1 MKDTILLVG
10 HGSRN
15 PAGNREIEEFTA
27 KWRELRP
34 DWRIDLCFIEFAEI
48 RLDDGMDLAA
58 KGSERVIVVPLILN
72 AAAHVRAEIP
82 AHVYKAQARHPQTTF
97 VYAAHLGACD
107 PVLDVLKRRLKT
119 AMEALD
125 VPDPRSTSVVLLG
138 RGSSDRNA
146 NGEVAK
152 IARWLQEE
160 SDHDIIDIAFTGITY
175 PRLEGVVQRHERL
188 GMRQVIVLP
197 YYLFAGTLIA
207 RIARQMIHLEAQ
219 YPLLRFTCTDYIG
232 FEPEITALI
241 ETRIAETAQGGASLI
256 VDESLAHSHEHDH
269 EHHHHNHSHHEEAR
283 A

>member
-15 PAGNREIEEFTA
+15 PAGNREIEEFTTQ
-27 KWRELRP
+27 WRAARP
-34 DWRIDLCFIEFAEI
+34 SWRIELCFIEFAEI
-48 RLDDGMDLAA
+48 TLDAGLDLAA
-58 KGSERVIVVPLILN
+58 KGYVRVIVVPLILN

-82 AHVYKAQARHPQTTF
+82 AHINQAQARHPDTAF
-97 VYAAHLGACD
+97 VYAAHLGASD
-107 PVLDVLKRRLKT
+107 PVLAILKRRLKS

-125 VPDPRSTSVVLLG
+125 VPDPRSTSIVLLG

-160 SDHDIIDIAFTGITY
+160 SEHDLVDIAFTGITH
-175 PRLEGVVQRHERL
+175 PRLEAVVQRHERL

-207 RIARQMIHLEAQ
+207 RIGRQMEHLKVQ
-219 YPLLRFTCTDYIG
+219 YPQLRFACTEYIG

-241 ETRIAETAQGGASLI
+241 ETRIEETAQGGASLV
-256 VDESLAHSHEHDH
+256 VDESLAHSHDHSHAHH
-269 EHHHHNHSHHEEAR
+269 EHAHSHEAV